1 MLDLREMVDQW
12 RKIFT
17 LASKPEKG
25 DFMTTLKLSLLGMAI
40 VGGIAFIIRVIFYA
54 FLFPQIAG

>member
-1 MLDLREMVDQW
+1 LNFREIIDQW

-17 LASKPEKG
+17 VAEKPERG

-40 VGGIAFIIRVIFYA
+40 VGGIAFVIRIVFYA
-54 FLFPQIAG
+54 FLFPQMAG

>member
-1 MLDLREMVDQW
+1 MNFREIVDQW

-17 LASKPEKG
+17 VAAKPERD

-40 VGGIAFIIRVIFYA
+40 VGGIAFVIRVVFYA
-54 FLFPQIAG
+54 FLFPQMAG

>member
-1 MLDLREMVDQW
+1 MVDQW

-17 LASKPEKG
+17 LASKPEKD
-25 DFMTTLKLSLLGMAI
+25 DFMTTLKLSLLGMSI